1 MKTALVNSVS
11 EVREKLAA
19 VRFGGG
25 TIGLVPT
32 MGALHAGHARLI
44 EQAVRESHCAV
55 VSIFVNP
62 IQFNQQEDYD
72 FYPRTLTSDLQR
84 CQALGVHLVFAPPM
98 EEMYPESQLTFVE
111 VTRLTDHLCGAF
123 RPGHFRGVATV
134 VVKLF
139 NIVQPDRAYFGE
151 KDAQQVAVIR
161 RMVRDLNLPL
171 TIVQVP
177 TVREADGLAI
187 SSRNQRLS
195 PEERLVAPVLLEAL
209 EIAGERIAAG
219 VTDPEEVKKNALAV
233 LEAQPRV
240 RVEYLEIVHPD
251 EMRPVDPIAG
261 PVRVAGAIWV
271 GSTRLIDNLLCKPG
285 DPTRR

>member
-1 MKTALVNSVS
+1 MKTALVSSVS
-11 EVREKLAA
+11 EVREKLGA

-44 EQAVRESHCAV
+44 EQAVRESDCAV

-72 FYPRTLTSDLQR
+72 LYPRTLTSDLR
-84 CQALGVHLVFAPPM
+84 YCQALGVHLVFAPPM

-134 VVKLF
+134 VAKLF

-240 RVEYLEIVHPD
+240 RVEYLEIVHPE
-251 EMRPVDPIAG
+251 EMRPVDRIVG

-285 DPTRR
+285 DPPLR